1 MARPKPTPAGIA
13 AHSVSHQS
21 AATLNDSFSKKLK
34 LQVACRPRPGPNQVF
49 SLAFGSIMY
58 GASRGSG
65 LACATKGV
73 LRSRSPVRMRFLTAT
88 VVATAIALA
97 GCTSDGTPTSTGD
110 LGSIGSFVHN
120 LFGSNSEDQPPV
132 AHNEAPVE
140 PSVPKSTTS
149 KPKHA
154 AVARAAA
161 ARAKL
166 RSRRP
171 TTKTVAQV
179 PKEQASAEPQSPPES
194 ATPPLLGGAARTLP
208 AGSFDN
214 PVGSRR

>member
-1 MARPKPTPAGIA
+1 
-13 AHSVSHQS
+13 
-21 AATLNDSFSKKLK
+21 
-34 LQVACRPRPGPNQVF
+34 
-49 SLAFGSIMY
+49 MY
-58 GASRGSG
+58 GTSH
-65 LACATKGV
+65 GV
-73 LRSRSPVRMRFLTAT
+73 GAGVRYKVMLRSRSPVRVRFLTAT

-97 GCTSDGTPTSTGD
+97 GCTSDGIPTLTGD
-110 LGSIGSFVHN
+110 SGSIGSFVHN

-149 KPKHA
+149 KPRHA
-154 AVARAAA
+154 EVAAAAA
-161 ARAKL
+161 ARAEL

-179 PKEQASAEPQSPPES
+179 PKKEQASAEPQSPPES
-194 ATPPLLGGAARTLP
+194 ARPPLLGGAAPTLP
-208 AGSFDN
+208 TGSFNN